1 MIFDASLSL
10 QTLIGDLLAADPKI
24 TAHADPVNIRAG
36 SIRPDNLPA
45 IVLAPAR
52 VSFLGH
58 ASGGYVM
65 AEVRMMLHLWAVED
79 GSTVAQAVAGA
90 AMLALMDAPRPDGF
104 AIDDWQRPE
113 LVWMRDPAPERT
125 YTHGTI
131 ALRAVLRWRAE

>member
-1 MIFDASLSL
+1 MTDPSLAL

-24 TAHADPVNIRAG
+24 TAHVDPVNIRSG

-52 VSFLGH
+52 VAFLGH
-58 ASGGYVM
+58 ASGGHVV
-65 AEVRMMLHLWAVED
+65 AEVRMILHIWAVED
-79 GSTVAQAVAGA
+79 GSAVAQALAGA

-104 AIDDWQRPE
+104 AVDDWQRPE
-113 LVWMRDPAPERT
+113 LVWMRDPAPERS

>member
-1 MIFDASLSL
+1 MMDPTLAL
-10 QTLIGDLLAADPKI
+10 QTLIGDLLAADPRI
-24 TAHADPVNIRAG
+24 TTHVEPVNIRAG

-52 VSFLGH
+52 VQLLGR
-58 ASGGYVM
+58 ASGGYVV

-79 GSTVAQAVAGA
+79 GSTLAQAVAGA
-90 AMLALMDAPRPDGF
+90 AMLALMDAPSADGF

-113 LVWMRDPAPERT
+113 LAWMRDPAPERT

-131 ALRAVLRWRAE
+131 ALRAVLRWRAD

>member
-1 MIFDASLSL
+1 MIEPSLAL
-10 QTLIGDLLAADPKI
+10 QTLVGDLLAADPRI
-24 TAHADPVNIRAG
+24 IAHVDPVNIRAG

-45 IVLAPAR
+45 IVLSPAR
-52 VSFLGH
+52 VAFLGH

-65 AEVRMMLHLWAVED
+65 AEVRAMLHLWAVED
-79 GSTVAQAVAGA
+79 GSAVAQAVAGA

-104 AIDDWQRPE
+104 AIDEWDQPE
-113 LVWMRDPAPERT
+113 LVWMRDPSPERS